1 MCPRPIP
8 EGIRLRLRCSLR
20 PEDRDHGQ
28 AATGSRVIE
37 KYLMKLRARDPVSA
51 IEEAAIRESIADV
64 VHYPADHTFI
74 RAGQKLTYSTLLV
87 EGLMCRYK
95 DLSDGQ
101 RQITEIHV
109 PGDFADLHSF
119 TLKHLDHNVMTL
131 TPCTIAR
138 SPHDRIQKLC
148 EEFPRLARIFWF
160 STNLDACIHR
170 EWEVS
175 LGRRNAL
182 ERTAHL
188 LCELHVRLGLVGLAD
203 DTGYALPL
211 TQAELAECLGLTSV
225 HVNRVL
231 RELREAGLVEFRGG
245 RVVLGNIAG
254 LRRVAEFD
262 PAFLY
267 LGMREG

>member
-1 MCPRPIP
+1 MI
-8 EGIRLRLRCSLR
+8 G
-20 PEDRDHGQ
+20 
-28 AATGSRVIE
+28 
-37 KYLMKLRARDPVSA
+37 KYLMKLRARDPISA
-51 IEEAAIRESIADV
+51 EEEAAIRESIADTV
-64 VHYPADHTFI
+64 RYPADHCFI
-74 RAGQKLTYSTLLV
+74 RAGQRLNHSTLLLD
-87 EGLMCRYK
+87 GLMCRYK
-95 DLSDGQ
+95 DMSDGQ

-119 TLKHLDHNVMTL
+119 TLKHLDHNIMTL

-138 SPHDRIQKLC
+138 APHERIRKLC
-148 EEFPRLARIFWF
+148 EDFPRVARILWF

-203 DTGYALPL
+203 DTGYALAL

-231 RELREAGLVEFRGG
+231 RELREAGLVEFRNG
-245 RVVLGNIAG
+245 RVVLLNLAG

-267 LGMREG
+267 LGMREA